1 MNDEQ
6 LPDLK
11 DCSDHD
17 LLILIHTVVKG
28 ISTDMKDHECRIR
41 SVEGNQI
48 KILGA
53 GALVGFV
60 TGWLG
65 KMFGGGIP

>member
-28 ISTDMKDHECRIR
+28 ISKDMGDHECRIR
-41 SVEGNQI
+41 NVEGNQL
-48 KILGA
+48 KILGVGAIA
-53 GALVGFV
+53 GFI

-65 KMFGGGIP
+65 RVLGGNP

>member
-1 MNDEQ
+1 MSDD

-17 LLILIHTVVKG
+17 LILLTYQAVKG
-28 ISTDMKDHECRIR
+28 LKDHFDDHECRIR

-48 KILGA
+48 KILGV
-53 GALVGFV
+53 GAAIGFV

-65 KMFGGGIP
+65 RMFGGNP